1 MMINY
6 SYFEYQLAKTL
17 MLSEYIIFPIIIK
30 FLDKILARIINKAL
44 LTNNNALSRQ
54 RQTEQTRQ
62 HRTSYIK
69 INYFEN
75 NFVLILN
82 HLF

>member
-1 MMINY
+1 
-6 SYFEYQLAKTL
+6 
-17 MLSEYIIFPIIIK
+17 MLSEYIIFPIIIR
-30 FLDKILARIINKAL
+30 FLDKILARIMNKAL

-62 HRTSYIK
+62 HRTSYNK
-69 INYFEN
+69 IIYFEN
-75 NFVLILN
+75 NSVLILN

>member
-1 MMINY
+1 
-6 SYFEYQLAKTL
+6 
-17 MLSEYIIFPIIIK
+17 MLSEHIIFSNTIK
-30 FLDKILARIINKAL
+30 FLDRILARTINKAL

-62 HRTSYIK
+62 HRTSYNK
-69 INYFEN
+69 INYLEN

-82 HLF
+82 PLF

>member
-1 MMINY
+1 
-6 SYFEYQLAKTL
+6 
-17 MLSEYIIFPIIIK
+17 MLSEQIIFSIIIK
-30 FLDKILARIINKAL
+30 FLDKSLVRITNKAL
-44 LTNNNALSRQ
+44 LTNNNAFSRQ

-62 HRTSYIK
+62 RQTGYNK

-75 NFVLILN
+75 NFVLIPN